1 MTTNSPFREILYSV
15 QDQVA
20 TVTLNRPDK
29 LNAWTAV
36 MEDEFERALQGAGAD
51 PNVRV
56 ILVTGAGRGFCA
68 GADMS
73 LLGKLTKQQPAGAV
87 APGFPSS
94 AREQYLTRYSWILDI
109 PKPVIA
115 AVNGPA
121 VGLGC
126 VIPLYCDIRI
136 ASPQAQFCP
145 IFAKRGLI
153 AEFGIAWMLPHLVGL
168 GNALDMLFTARMVD
182 AEEACRMGLVS
193 ELLPEEDFPA
203 HAWDFARKIASTV
216 SPRSTAVIKRQAY
229 ASLRQNLQ
237 ESIAQG
243 FDEMLESLRCEDFQE
258 GVAHFVEKRAPR
270 FTGR

>member
-1 MTTNSPFREILYSV
+1 MSYREIIYSL
-15 QDQVA
+15 QDRVA

-36 MEDEFERALQGAGAD
+36 MEDEFEDAIGTAGRDESVRA
-51 PNVRV
+51 

-73 LLGKLTKQQPAGAV
+73 MLNRLTQKKE
-87 APGFPSS
+87 GFPASD
-94 AREQYLTRYSWILDI
+94 REKYITRYAWMLDV
-109 PKPVIA
+109 PKPIIA

-126 VIPLYCDIRI
+126 VIPLYCDIRL
-136 ASPQAQFCP
+136 ASPQAQFCA

-153 AEFGIAWMLPHLVGL
+153 AEFGAAWMLPHLVGL
-168 GNALDMLFTARMVD
+168 GNAIDMLFTARMVD
-182 AEEACRMGLVS
+182 AEEAARMGLVS

-203 HAWDFARKIASTV
+203 HAFDFAKKMANGV
-216 SPRSTAVIKRQAY
+216 SPRSLGVIKRQIY
-229 ASLRQNLQ
+229 ASLNENLSA
-237 ESIAQG
+237 SIARG
-243 FDEMLESLRCEDFQE
+243 FDEMMQSLQCEDFKE
-258 GVAHFVEKRAPR
+258 GVAHYLEKRPAR